1 MNSLYICVPLVPS
14 ADAIKRAEQMYINFL
29 KTREESALTTVNM
42 RGWVRS
48 AYPGPNWK
56 KKVDKMSDDQIIAL
70 YYSLVKQGKI
80 KN

>member
-1 MNSLYICVPLVPS
+1 MPRHCGETQAKKDF
-14 ADAIKRAEQMYINFL
+14 ADFL
-29 KTREESALTTVNM
+29 KAEEESALTTVNM
-42 RGWVRS
+42 RDWVRS
-48 AYPGPNWK
+48 AYPGLNWK

>member
-1 MNSLYICVPLVPS
+1 MSSLYICTPRHLGYTQ
-14 ADAIKRAEQMYINFL
+14 AKRDYAKFL
-29 KTREESALTTVNM
+29 KAKEESALTTVNM
-42 RGWVRS
+42 RDWVRS

>member
-1 MNSLYICVPLVPS
+1 MNEFYICMPRHLGETQ
-14 ADAIKRAEQMYINFL
+14 AKKDFDDFL
-29 KTREESALTTVNM
+29 KAEEGLQMNAVDM
-42 RGWVRS
+42 RDWVKS

-56 KKVDKMSDDQIIAL
+56 KKVDKMPDDQIIAL